1 MRQTRLLP
9 VTSRFD
15 PRRGRL
21 TTVPTFPNRRTL
33 LGHQVMAL
41 TENRDDVYRLVDMA
55 DLTEGVE
62 LDPTI
67 IGGAW
72 AA

>member
-1 MRQTRLLP
+1 
-9 VTSRFD
+9 
-15 PRRGRL
+15 
-21 TTVPTFPNRRTL
+21 
-33 LGHQVMAL
+33 MAL